1 MSQTPLFGD
10 SEDEDLNASL
20 NSVNEMENTK
30 KDNDTTILQNQN
42 GSNP

>member
-20 NSVNEMENTK
+20 NSVNEMGNTK
-30 KDNDTTILQNQN
+30 KDDTTILQNQN